1 MPARIH
7 ARDRRRADPSEEH
20 ERMKRDLLSFADL
33 SRADADRLFRTALR
47 LKADRRAGRRHVEL
61 AGRTLGLIFHKPSL
75 RTRVSFEVAMTQLGG
90 ESIFITDREIGMG
103 SREPVQD
110 VARVL
115 SGYVDGIMIRTF
127 DHQIAV
133 NLARHATVP
142 VVNGLTDWLHPCQ
155 ILADLLTMIEHG
167 LDLDDATVAYVG
179 DGNNVANSWIEAA
192 GLYGLRLRIACPE
205 GYDPDPNLIAQVR
218 ASGKGTVEIV
228 RSPAEAAAGA
238 DVLYTDVWA
247 SMGQE
252 AEREKRL
259 PIFRPYQI
267 NAELLE
273 RAQPNAL
280 VLHCLPAHRGEEIT
294 EEAIEGP
301 NSGVFDQA
309 ENRLH
314 VQKGVLYEL
323 LVAAPPASGRRAGA
337 KAPSRRNGSGPG
349 KRAAAKRPRGAT
361 RRAAARRGGA
371 GARGAGKKRARSRTR
386 R

>member
-1 MPARIH
+1 
-7 ARDRRRADPSEEH
+7 
-20 ERMKRDLLSFADL
+20 MKRDLLSFADL
-33 SRADADRLFRTALR
+33 TRGDADRLFTTAAR
-47 LKADRRAGRRHVEL
+47 LKADLRAGRRHEEL
-61 AGRTLGLIFHKPSL
+61 SGRTLALIFHKPSL

-90 ESIFITDREIGMG
+90 SSIFITDREIGMG

-133 NLARHATVP
+133 NLARYATVP

-155 ILADLLTMIEHG
+155 TLADMLTMIEHG
-167 LDLDDATVAYVG
+167 LDLDRAVVAYIG

-192 GLYGLRLRIACPE
+192 MLYGLTLRIACPE
-205 GYDPDPNLIAQVR
+205 GYDPDPNLVSQVR
-218 ASGKGTVEIV
+218 SEGKGSVEIV

-259 PIFRPYQI
+259 PVFRSFQI
-267 NAELLE
+267 DTGLLE
-273 RAQPNAL
+273 RAKPNAL

-294 EEAIEGP
+294 DEVIEGP
-301 NSGVFDQA
+301 NSGVFAQA

-314 VQKGVLYEL
+314 AQKAVLWEL
-323 LVAAPPASGRRAGA
+323 LVA
-337 KAPSRRNGSGPG
+337 
-349 KRAAAKRPRGAT
+349 
-361 RRAAARRGGA
+361 
-371 GARGAGKKRARSRTR
+371 GARGRKPAAKKAVRRKAQVGKSPVRRAPARKPTARRKPARGGSSRSRGR

>member
-1 MPARIH
+1 
-7 ARDRRRADPSEEH
+7 
-20 ERMKRDLLSFADL
+20 MKRDLVSFADL
-33 SRADADRLFRTALR
+33 SRNEADRLFATAVR
-47 LKADRRAGRRHVEL
+47 LKADLRAGRRHQEL
-61 AGRTLGLIFHKPSL
+61 AQRTLALIFHKPSL

-90 ESIFITDREIGMG
+90 AALFITEKEIGMG

-127 DHQIAV
+127 DHQLAAD
-133 NLARHATVP
+133 LARHAAIP

-155 ILADLLTMIEHG
+155 ILADLLTMKERGI
-167 LDLDDATVAYVG
+167 DLDRAVVAFIG

-192 GLYGLRLRIACPE
+192 TLYGLTIRISCPE
-205 GYDPDPNLIAQVR
+205 GYDPDPALVAKVKSQGPGR
-218 ASGKGTVEIV
+218 AVIV
-228 RSPAEAAAGA
+228 RSPAEAAEGA

-267 NAELLE
+267 NGDLLR
-273 RAQPNAL
+273 RAKKTAI

-294 EEAIEGP
+294 DEAIEGP
-301 NSGVFDQA
+301 QSAVFQEA

-314 VQKGVLYEL
+314 VQKAVLFEL
-323 LVAAPPASGRRAGA
+323 MAG
-337 KAPSRRNGSGPG
+337 S
-349 KRAAAKRPRGAT
+349 AAAKRSKAGAKRGAAS
-361 RRAAARRGGA
+361 RKRPAPRKPPRPAAARGRAAAGRPRR
-371 GARGAGKKRARSRTR
+371 RSGR
-386 R
+386 

>member
-1 MPARIH
+1 
-7 ARDRRRADPSEEH
+7 
-20 ERMKRDLLSFADL
+20 MKRDLLSFADL
-33 SRADADRLFRTALR
+33 TRAEADRIFATAAR
-47 LKADRRAGRRHVEL
+47 LKADLRAGRRHVEL
-61 AGRTLGLIFHKPSL
+61 AGRSLALIFHKPSL

-90 ESIFITDREIGMG
+90 TSIFITDREIGMG

-133 NLARHATVP
+133 NLARFAAIP

-167 LDLDDATVAYVG
+167 LELDDATVAYIG

-192 GLYGLRLRIACPE
+192 GLYGLTLRIACPE
-205 GYDPDPNLIAQVR
+205 GYDPDMALVAQVR
-218 ASGKGTVEIV
+218 NSGKGRVEIV
-228 RSPAEAAAGA
+228 RSAEKAAEGA

-252 AEREKRL
+252 AERETRL
-259 PIFRPYQI
+259 PIFRPFQI
-267 NAELLE
+267 NTGLLQ
-273 RAQPNAL
+273 RAKPNAL

-294 EEAIEGP
+294 EEVIEGP

-314 VQKGVLYEL
+314 VQKAVLYEL
-323 LVAAPPASGRRAGA
+323 MVPGAGA
-337 KAPSRRNGSGPG
+337 GRAAGRATAPRRGAAKGPARPARRKGAAARRNGSAPRRARGRESARTG
-349 KRAAAKRPRGAT
+349 KARAKRR
-361 RRAAARRGGA
+361 ARR
-371 GARGAGKKRARSRTR
+371 
-386 R
+386 

>member
-1 MPARIH
+1 
-7 ARDRRRADPSEEH
+7 
-20 ERMKRDLLSFADL
+20 MKRDLLSFADL
-33 SRADADRLFRTALR
+33 SRPDADRLFRTAAR
-47 LKADRRAGRRHVEL
+47 LKADLRAGRRHAEM
-61 AGRTLGLIFHKPSL
+61 AGRTLALIFHKPSL

-90 ESIFITDREIGMG
+90 SSIFITDREIGMG

-115 SGYVDGIMIRTF
+115 SGYVDGVMIRTF

-155 ILADLLTMIEHG
+155 ILADMLTMIEHG
-167 LDLDDATVAYVG
+167 LDLDGATVAYVG

-192 GLYGLRLRIACPE
+192 GLYGMTLRIACPE
-205 GYDPDPNLIAQVR
+205 GYEPDRNLVEQVR
-218 ASGKGTVEIV
+218 SAGKGRVEIT
-228 RSPAEAAAGA
+228 RSPEEAAEGA

-259 PIFRPYQI
+259 PVFRPYQI
-267 NAELLE
+267 NGALLD

-294 EEAIEGP
+294 DEVIEGP
-301 NSGVFDQA
+301 NSGVFPQA

-314 VQKGVLYEL
+314 VQKAVLWEL
-323 LVAAPPASGRRAGA
+323 LVEA
-337 KAPSRRNGSGPG
+337 KRGSPSRRKAAPA
-349 KRAAAKRPRGAT
+349 KRPAAAAKRKTAP
-361 RRAAARRGGA
+361 AARRGA
-371 GARGAGKKRARSRTR
+371 ARKGPARKGTARRTGRSTARRGRTR

>member
-1 MPARIH
+1 
-7 ARDRRRADPSEEH
+7 
-20 ERMKRDLLSFADL
+20 MKRDLLSFADL
-33 SRADADRLFRTALR
+33 TRADADRLFATAAR
-47 LKADRRAGRRHVEL
+47 LKSDLRAGRRHLEL
-61 AGRTLGLIFHKPSL
+61 AGRTLALIFHKPSL

-90 ESIFITDREIGMG
+90 SSIFITDREIGMG

-133 NLARHATVP
+133 NLAKHASVP

-155 ILADLLTMIEHG
+155 ILADMLTMIEHG
-167 LDLDDATVAYVG
+167 LDLDRAVVAYVG

-192 GLYGLRLRIACPE
+192 GLYGLTLRIACPE
-205 GYDPDPNLIAQVR
+205 GYDPDMALVAQVR
-218 ASGKGTVEIV
+218 NAGKGRVEIV
-228 RSPAEAAAGA
+228 RTPDEAADGA

-259 PIFRPYQI
+259 PVFRPYQI
-267 NAELLE
+267 NGALLD
-273 RAQPNAL
+273 RAKPNAL

-294 EEAIEGP
+294 DEVMEGP
-301 NSGVFDQA
+301 NSGVFPQA

-314 VQKGVLYEL
+314 VQKAVLYEL
-323 LVAAPPASGRRAGA
+323 LVAGAAGRRSGA
-337 KAPSRRNGSGPG
+337 V
-349 KRAAAKRPRGAT
+349 RAASTRKPAARRKAAGKPAARKPATRKPAARKPAARKPAARKPAGRKKAARKRPR
-361 RRAAARRGGA
+361 R
-371 GARGAGKKRARSRTR
+371 
-386 R
+386 

>member
-1 MPARIH
+1 
-7 ARDRRRADPSEEH
+7 
-20 ERMKRDLLSFADL
+20 MKRDLLSFADL
-33 SRADADRLFRTALR
+33 TRKDADRLFVTAAR
-47 LKADRRAGRRHVEL
+47 LKADLRAGRRHQEL
-61 AGRTLGLIFHKPSL
+61 ARQTLALIFHKPSL

-90 ESIFITDREIGMG
+90 SSIFITDREIGMG

-133 NLARHATVP
+133 NLARFATIP

-167 LDLDDATVAYVG
+167 LDLDRATVAYIG

-192 GLYGLRLRIACPE
+192 GLYGMTLRIACPE
-205 GYDPDPNLIAQVR
+205 GYDPDMALVEQVR
-218 ASGKGTVEIV
+218 ESGKGRVEIV
-228 RSPAEAAAGA
+228 RSPEEAAAGA

-267 NAELLE
+267 NGALLD

-294 EEAIEGP
+294 DEVMEGP
-301 NSGVFDQA
+301 HAGVFPQA

-314 VQKGVLYEL
+314 VQKAVLWEL
-323 LVAAPPASGRRAGA
+323 MVAGNERGARR
-337 KAPSRRNGSGPG
+337 SGP
-349 KRAAAKRPRGAT
+349 AP
-361 RRAAARRGGA
+361 RRAAAPAKRASRGSRVTTRAAKSRGSSSRRA
-371 GARGAGKKRARSRTR
+371 APPSGAGKKAARKRARR
-386 R
+386 